1 MIPNLRLR
9 TVLCL
14 GGMRGAINVL
24 KRPANQVEN
33 RAAVVSVA
41 GRPPPRSRDAGGQP

>member
-1 MIPNLRLR
+1 MIPNLCLR
-9 TVLCL
+9 TVLCP

-24 KRPANQVEN
+24 KRLANQVEN

-41 GRPPPRSRDAGGQP
+41 VRRPPRSWDAGGQP

>member
-1 MIPNLRLR
+1 MS
-9 TVLCL
+9 

-24 KRPANQVEN
+24 KRPANQAEN

-41 GRPPPRSRDAGGQP
+41 ARRPQGSRGAGGQP